1 MFDSLT
7 HNADAETSR
16 LKPVV
21 AFYYLSVLICF
32 AMFRFL
38 QEFDVTGSCITSCNN
53 SFLTMISLITML

>member
-16 LKPVV
+16 LKQVV

-32 AMFRFL
+32 AFL